1 MGVIKPLNMRPIQ
14 LARTQ
19 LLNAIWAMHDIK
31 GYLDDSDITQLATLF
46 NTSAVEIEG
55 VVSFYHFFH
64 RQPSGKHTIYLN
76 NSIVSELNGFEEV
89 RLAFEKETGAAL
101 GKTDPSGMF
110 GFYETSCIG
119 LSDQEP
125 AALVDFCPIIELTP
139 QKVKTLVSKLKTGS
153 TPLSISDEPRNNIR
167 YTPGERTFI
176 LKEYTPGN
184 ALARLKDFEPLEVI
198 LKIKEAGLMGMG
210 GAFFPTGI
218 KWETCRKSVS
228 NRKFVVCNAD
238 EGEPGTFKD
247 RVLLNTMPGLVIE
260 GMALGAYAVGA
271 SEGIIYLRAEY
282 RWLKEKIEQ
291 TLEDFREKGWLGDHI
306 PAKQPFSFDI
316 RVQLGAGA
324 YVCGEETALLN
335 SLEGKRGEPRTR
347 RYFPVERGY
356 LGKPTLVNN
365 VETFATAARIL
376 ESGPAKMRELGT
388 KDSPGTKLI
397 SISGDCAKPG
407 IYEIEWGMRLGDLLA
422 LCEAKD
428 PYYVQVSGPSGVAV
442 SMKERNR
449 RLCKEDLLCGGSFM
463 VLDKTRDMLQILLNF
478 SNFFKHE
485 SCGICTPC
493 RAGNFILNRKLEKL
507 QMGLGS
513 LRDLVEIQD
522 WGTTIKQNSRCGLG
536 QLSPN
541 SIVDAIHKFPEYFD
555 QRVDKSGS
563 RLNRGFDMAAA
574 VREYEEAVKE

>member
-1 MGVIKPLNMRPIQ
+1 MQTIS
-14 LARTQ
+14 LARPQ
-19 LLNAIWAMHDIK
+19 LLNAIWAMHDVK
-31 GYLDDSDITQLATLF
+31 GFLDDNDIAQLSTLF
-46 NTSAVEIEG
+46 GVSAVEIEG

-64 RQPSGKHTIYLN
+64 RKPSGKHTIYLN
-76 NSIVSELNGFEEV
+76 NSIVSEFSGYEEV
-89 RLAFEKETGAAL
+89 KRAFEKETGATI
-101 GKTDPSGMF
+101 GKVDPTGTF

-125 AALVDFCPIIELTP
+125 AALVDFCPMTELTP
-139 QKVKTLVSKLKTGS
+139 QKVKTIVSKLKTGS
-153 TPLSISDEPRNNIR
+153 TPLSICDEPKNNIR
-167 YTPGERTFI
+167 YTPGERAFI
-176 LKEYTPGN
+176 LKDYVPGA
-184 ALARLKDFEPLEVI
+184 ALQKLKDLEPMEVI
-198 LKIKEAGLMGMG
+198 QQIKDAGLMGMG

-218 KWETCRKSVS
+218 KWEGCRKNAS

-260 GMALGAYAVGA
+260 GMALGAYSVGA

-306 PAKQPFSFDI
+306 KAKQPFSFDI

-347 RYFPVERGY
+347 RYFPIERGY
-356 LGKPTLVNN
+356 LSKPTLVNN

-376 ESGPAKMRELGT
+376 ESGPARMRELGT

-407 IYEIEWGMRLGDLLA
+407 IYEIEWGMHLSELLT
-422 LCEAKD
+422 LCEAND
-428 PYYVQVSGPSGVAV
+428 PYYVQVSGPSGTAV

-463 VLDKTRDMLQILLNF
+463 VFNKSRDLLQILLNF
-478 SNFFKHE
+478 NNFFKHE

-507 QMGLGS
+507 ELGLCS
-513 LRDLVEIQD
+513 LRDLVEIED
-522 WGTTIKQNSRCGLG
+522 WGATIKQNSRCGLG
-536 QLSPN
+536 QMSPN
-541 SIVDAIHKFPEYFD
+541 SIIDAIHKFPEYFD
-555 QRVDKSGS
+555 CRVDKSGS
-563 RLNRGFDMAAA
+563 RLSHGFDMERA
-574 VREYEEAVKE
+574 VREYEEAVEA